1 MSPPA
6 CALPVFTTVSLSV
19 ASSFVMEKGE
29 GGEGEEE
36 LDAEMEREFE
46 FFVQDLE
53 EHLLNVGEMD
63 PEQLQE
69 EQQQ

>member
-1 MSPPA
+1 MA
-6 CALPVFTTVSLSV
+6 
-19 ASSFVMEKGE
+19 GE
-29 GGEGEEE
+29 SGQNDDE
-36 LDAEMEREFE
+36 LDAEIQEEFE

-63 PEQLQE
+63 PEQFQE